1 MNCYVSGMIGLA
13 LLGGSIATLTVSKEQ
28 HNLLRNTLSEELD
41 KKYEKIS
48 TQRRNHY
55 IIGLLIGLFISY
67 IIIKNTNIKNYYTK
81 ITLFFTITLAT
92 AIIFYMIMPKS
103 DFMLNHLKTPE
114 QNKRWLDIYK
124 TMKNRYLLGFILGI
138 LAAIPLGNTF
148 CK

>member
-1 MNCYVSGMIGLA
+1 MNCYASGMIGLA
-13 LLGGSIATLTVSKEQ
+13 LLGGIMATLTVSKEQ

-41 KKYEKIS
+41 KKYEKIA

-55 IIGLLIGLFISY
+55 IVGLIIGLLISY
-67 IIIKNTNIKNYYTK
+67 IVIKNTNIKNHYTR